1 MRLPW
6 YAPLLLHQRD
16 RGTNGGCGAES
27 MENSDDK
34 DDDCKYGCTT
44 MHGKPNLL
52 ADSARGTAADG
63 GSLASTMAMTVLLR
77 AQAIGEDDAGG
88 IVQHGDGD
96 CRRRPRYSWRN
107 RPPLR
112 AHLAAAPSAACTR

>member
-16 RGTNGGCGAES
+16 RGTNGGCGAGS
-27 MENSDDK
+27 MANSDDK

-77 AQAIGEDDAGG
+77 AQAIGEDDADHARG
-88 IVQHGDGD
+88 
-96 CRRRPRYSWRN
+96 
-107 RPPLR
+107 
-112 AHLAAAPSAACTR
+112 AAATTSAAQ